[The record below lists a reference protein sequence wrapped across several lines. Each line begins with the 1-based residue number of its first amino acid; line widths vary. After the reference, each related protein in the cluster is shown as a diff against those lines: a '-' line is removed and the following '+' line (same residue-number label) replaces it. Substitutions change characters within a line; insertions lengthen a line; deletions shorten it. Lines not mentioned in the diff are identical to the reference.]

1 MLARRWC
8 FTALVALCFSVIS
21 PSTPLALADSQLS
34 FARDVRPILAKNC
47 WACHGFDAEAR
58 KGKLRLDVRDEALK
72 PAESGAAA
80 IVPGKPDES
89 ELVTR
94 ILSTDANEVMPPP
107 SSGHSLTPEQI
118 KIIRDWVASG
128 AGFAPHWA
136 FVAPTRPQPP
146 QVQGAVHPI
155 DAFIRDRLTK
165 AGLQSSPEAD
175 RYQLIRRLSLDLRGL
190 PPTPR
195 EVAEFVADQ
204 SPNAWEKLVD
214 RFLDDPAYGERLAR
228 MWLDLAR
235 YADSAGYGS
244 DPLRLSI
251 WPYRDWVIGAFN
263 RNLSY
268 EQFTLEQLAG
278 DLLPNA
284 TDDQKIATAFHR
296 NTMTNTE
303 GGTDDEEFRSL
314 AVKDR
319 IDTTVQAWMGLT
331 FGCAKCHNHKYD
343 PISQEEYYSFY
354 AIFNQT
360 ADRDQPDESPT
371 LPVLTPTQRE
381 QITKLN
387 EQIAALREKLAVE
400 TPEITAARDTWEQSL
415 RLSGDWQPLAFSR
428 TEATG
433 GSTFKTL
440 DDGSLLVGGASPQNE
455 TYRLTTTLDLQG
467 ITAIRLETIPDE
479 SLPAKGAGRGADGN
493 FVLSRFSA
501 TSEDVS
507 NERGVPTARFVRLEL
522 PGSEKFLHVAEVE
535 VLSNGDNIARKGKAT
550 QISTDFGGNP
560 DRAIDGNT
568 NGNYYEANSVTH
580 TALGDNPWWEVD
592 LGEARPI
599 DKVVVWNR
607 TDSGTH
613 SRLNGFR
620 VLLLDAGRQTVWST
634 EPIAEAPVKS
644 QDLSPSG
651 RQTLE
656 FAQAAANHSQGN
668 FPVANALKQP
678 NLAQSGWAVA
688 PRISDPN
695 WAVFALKEAASA
707 ASPRKVTIQLEHL
720 FNSGTYTLGRFRL
733 STTKQPNIRQRLS
746 VPDNILAIVDK
757 PAADRTPAEKDQLV
771 AHYRTVA
778 PALAPLRNQ
787 MASLEKQRPQPTPVP
802 VMVELAAAD
811 ARKSF
816 VMIKG
821 NFLSPG
827 TPVQPTVPKMFPV
840 TMEGPFNRIA
850 ASRWLFSP
858 ENPLTARVA
867 ANRLWSLLFGQGLVE
882 TEEDF
887 GTQGELPSHPELL
900 DWLAV
905 EFRDPTLKLAA
916 TSGSAS
922 GAQDRPWDI
931 KRFVKLIVTSA
942 TYKQTFAVKPEHLAK
957 DARNRLL
964 ARAPRLRLDAETIR
978 DQALAL
984 SGLLSRKV
992 GGPSVYPYQP
1002 DGLWQA
1008 AFNGQRSWATSVG
1021 EDKYR
1026 RGLYTFWRRT
1036 IPYPSMATFDAPSRE
1051 TCSIRRPRTN
1061 TPLQAFVI
1069 MNDPAYVE
1077 CAQSLARRLV
1087 KEGGTTPADRARF
1100 GLELV
1105 LARPATSE
1113 QIAALT
1119 RLFEDEHS
1127 TFKNDA
1133 DGAKALATEPL
1144 GPLPEGQDPAE
1155 LAAWTVVA
1163 NVLLNLDGVLMK

>member
-1 MLARRWC
+1 MLARTNLTGLFVGLW
-8 FTALVALCFSVIS
+8 FSAAFVVPAEAQS
-21 PSTPLALADSQLS
+21 ELS

-47 WACHGFDAEAR
+47 WACHGFDDEAR
-58 KGKLRLDVRDEALK
+58 KGGLRLDVREAALK
-72 PAESGAAA
+72 PGDSGGAA

-89 ELVTR
+89 DLIARVT
-94 ILSTDANEVMPPP
+94 STDENEVMPPP

-118 KIIRDWVASG
+118 KVLRRWIESG
-128 AGFAPHWA
+128 ADYTPHWA
-136 FVAPTRPQPP
+136 FVAPVRPQPP
-146 QVQGAVHPI
+146 TVPGTAHPI
-155 DAFIRDRLTK
+155 DAFIRDRL
-165 AGLQSSPEAD
+165 AREGLQASPEGD
-175 RYQLIRRLSLDLRGL
+175 RHQLIRRLSLDLRGL
-190 PPTPR
+190 PPTPA
-195 EVAEFVADQ
+195 EVAAFVADQ
-204 SPNAWEKLVD
+204 SPDAWEKLVD

-244 DPLRLSI
+244 DPLRLNI

-268 EQFTLEQLAG
+268 DQFTLEQLAG

-284 TDDQKIATAFHR
+284 TDEQKIATAFHR

-319 IDTTVQAWMGLT
+319 IDTTVQVWMGLT

-343 PISQEEYYSFY
+343 PIAQEEYYSFY

-360 ADRDQPDESPT
+360 ADRDLGEETPT
-371 LPVLTPTQRE
+371 LPILTPAQRE
-381 QITKLN
+381 ETRLLD
-387 EQIAALREKLAVE
+387 EQIAALRTQLDVD
-400 TPEITAARDTWEQSL
+400 TPELATARKTWEQSL
-415 RLSGDWQPLAFSR
+415 LLSGDWQPLAVTKS
-428 TEATG
+428 EATG

-455 TYRLTTTLDLQG
+455 TYRLTTSLDLHG
-467 ITAIRLETIPDE
+467 ITALRLETIPDD

-493 FVLSRFSA
+493 FVLSRFSVTA
-501 TSEDVS
+501 EEENNT
-507 NERGVPTARFVRLEL
+507 RGVPTARFVRLEL
-522 PGSEKFLHVAEVE
+522 PGTQKFIHVAEVE
-535 VLSNGDNIARKGKAT
+535 VFSNGENIARKGKAS
-550 QISTDFGGNP
+550 QSSTDFGGNAE
-560 DRAIDGNT
+560 RGIDGNT
-568 NGNYYEANSVTH
+568 NGNYYEANTVTH
-580 TALGDNPWWEVD
+580 TAIGDNPWWEVD
-592 LGEARPI
+592 LGNGLPV
-599 DKVVVWNR
+599 DKVTVWNR
-607 TDSGTH
+607 TDGGTQA
-613 SRLNGFR
+613 RMNGFR
-620 VLLLDAGRQTVWST
+620 VLLLDANRQTVWTS
-634 EPIAEAPVKS
+634 EPVAEAPAKS
-644 QDLSPSG
+644 LELSPSG
-651 RQTLE
+651 KQTLE
-656 FAQAAANHSQGN
+656 FAQAAASHSQGN

-688 PRISDPN
+688 PKISEPN
-695 WAVFALKEAASA
+695 WAVFALKETASA
-707 ASPRKVTIQLEHL
+707 ATPRKLTIQLEHL

-733 STTKQPNIRQRLS
+733 LATKQTNIRQRLA
-746 VPDNILAIVDK
+746 VPTNILAIIDK
-757 PAADRTPAEKDQLV
+757 PSAERTPAENDQLV

-787 MASLEKQRPQPTPVP
+787 IAALEKKRPQPTPVP
-802 VMVELAAAD
+802 VMVELPAAE

-827 TPVQPTVPKMFPV
+827 NAVQPAFPKLFPAA
-840 TMEGPFNRIA
+840 MEGPLDRA
-850 ASRWLFSP
+850 AAARWLFAP

-867 ANRLWSLLFGQGLVE
+867 VNRLWALLFGQGLVE

-900 DWLAV
+900 DWLAI
-905 EFRDPTLKLAA
+905 EFREPTLKIAGP
-916 TSGSAS
+916 TAS
-922 GAQDRPWDI
+922 VTGAQDRPWDI
-931 KRFVKLIVTSA
+931 KRFLKLIVTSA
-942 TYKQTFAVKPEHLAK
+942 TYKQTSAVKPEHLEK
-957 DARNRLL
+957 DSRNRLF

-978 DQALAL
+978 DQVLAH

-1008 AFNGQRSWATSVG
+1008 AFNGQRSWATSAG

-1036 IPYPSMATFDAPSRE
+1036 VPYPSMATFDAPSRE

-1061 TPLQAFVI
+1061 TPLQAFVT

-1077 CAQSLARRLV
+1077 AAQALARRLV
-1087 KEGGTTPADRARF
+1087 KEGGATPADRAKF

-1105 LARPATSE
+1105 LARPATTN
-1113 QIAALT
+1113 QVAALT

-1127 TFKNDA
+1127 SFKNDSA
-1133 DGAKALATEPL
+1133 GAVALATEPL
-1144 GPLPEGQDPAE
+1144 GPLPEGMDPAE